1 MVKPR
6 PSVGFRTQELTCSSK
21 AKAYIHH
28 TGKGNFP
35 EGQKK
40 VAPHYLSTIGVK
52 LSITYKMAV
61 LAFTGVKPHPE
72 VDPLLCEGSRLT
84 FKMSV
89 QKNAPPNPATIHFVA
104 DDKTD
109 TWRSEGAHPRTP
121 KAAGL
126 EPAPTPRGWGP
137 LAHSA
142 FPLPMLA
149 LVMPV

>member
-61 LAFTGVKPHPE
+61 LAFTGVKSHPE

-89 QKNAPPNPATIHFVA
+89 QKNAPPTLPPSTLLQMTRQIPGEV
-104 DDKTD
+104 KGLTQ
-109 TWRSEGAHPRTP
+109 GHPKQQVWSQP
-121 KAAGL
+121 PHPGV
-126 EPAPTPRGWGP
+126 GV
-137 LAHSA
+137 H
-142 FPLPMLA
+142 
-149 LVMPV
+149 